1 MRLAHS
7 IQHEVLVIRLE
18 GSLAAW
24 EILEIGTQ
32 LKDLITNANNMVVMD
47 LTQVDQIDAAG
58 IGVLTEC
65 HRRLTERG
73 SNLLLA
79 GAKGPAAN
87 AIRMAQ
93 LSEFMQMAMT
103 VDQAITMAAP
113 TLEIDPD
120 KLLDDNEP

>member
-18 GSLAAW
+18 GSLSAW
-24 EILEIGTQ
+24 GILEIGTQ
-32 LKDLITNANNMVVMD
+32 LKDLITNASNMIVID
-47 LTQVDQIDAAG
+47 LTQVDQIDSAG

-65 HRRLTERG
+65 HRRMIERG

-79 GAKGPAAN
+79 GAKGAAAN
-87 AIRMAQ
+87 AIRMAK
-93 LSEFMQMAMT
+93 LSEFMQLAMS
-103 VDQAITMAAP
+103 VDQAVSMAAP

-120 KLLDDNEP
+120 KLLDDEP